1 MVVLVVHDERIEL
14 MLQRWFNLICLRRG
28 SVLLY
33 YGCPGSV
40 LLYYGLSSVETG
52 RRGSYVI
59 VNLVEVDYDAIVLH
73 NHRELEHSVVEFW
86 GLPP

>member
-1 MVVLVVHDERIEL
+1 MV
-14 MLQRWFNLICLRRG
+14 QFNLLAQRKRVVILRLSRKR
-28 SVLLY
+28 VVILR
-33 YGCPGSV
+33 
-40 LLYYGLSSVETG
+40 LSSVETG